1 MQNHLPLQTKC
12 LQQHISKEFLNIN
25 FYKKAD
31 SGKFLNQIQYYRI
44 QLTTKVT
51 GSAPTV
57 VSYQVKSRNDF
68 FCYQFFRYLK

>member
-1 MQNHLPLQTKC
+1 MLLQTNC
-12 LQQHISKEFLNIN
+12 LQQRISKEFLNIN

-51 GSAPTV
+51 GSAPAV
-57 VSYQVKSRNDF
+57 VSYQVKSRNEILSLP
-68 FCYQFFRYLK
+68 QII

>member
-1 MQNHLPLQTKC
+1 MQNHLPLQPKC

-51 GSAPTV
+51 GSAPAV
-57 VSYQVKSRNDF
+57 VSYQVKSRNEILSLP
-68 FCYQFFRYLK
+68 QII